1 MTPIKIGVA
10 GYMGCGK
17 STSAKYLSR
26 DSGTIIDADSF
37 AKDMMNSNTKIKKK
51 LAKSF
56 GSNVL
61 CENRILFDVL
71 GEIVFSSLQNLRTL
85 NTIVHPP
92 LLKRLH
98 SKITEYDN
106 KLYIVDAALI
116 SYWKIEEWFDI
127 LFWIETSEEMQLRR
141 LAGKTAVTSEELKKR
156 IKLQREL
163 FVKPKEGKWIAISN
177 EGTLSEFKE
186 SIEKKNPMNIK

>member
-1 MTPIKIGVA
+1 MVPIKIGVA

-17 STSAKYLSR
+17 STCARYLSR
-26 DSGTIIDADSF
+26 NSGTIIDVDSF

-51 LAKSF
+51 LAESF
-56 GSNVL
+56 GNNVL

-92 LLKRLH
+92 LLERLQ

-106 KLYIVDAALI
+106 KLCIVDAALI
-116 SYWKIEEWFDI
+116 SYLKIEEWFDI
-127 LFWIETSEEMQLRR
+127 LFWIETSEEIQFRR
-141 LAGKTAVTSEELKKR
+141 LTGKTAVTSEELKKR

-163 FVKPKEGKWIAISN
+163 FIEPREGKWLTISN
-177 EGTLSEFKE
+177 DGTLSEFKE
-186 SIEKKNPMNIK
+186 AIERNVSIKIK